1 MKIPKNSHLV
11 APIRIHHLAS
21 IKWRK
26 FLKNAKKAFLLLHN
40 GFKVETAITQTISLT
55 LDCGTLLSLESCNG
69 LTLGSL
75 RQTFVAYTFSV
86 TKFDELFRVE
96 ALPKAL
102 CTEMSFD
109 KTSSGYRI
117 YICWIQIENTDLME
131 MNRMSF
137 VMKLKGMVG
146 QKSWNAKNQNLRK
159 LVQFVDRHNDGS
171 FKSVRI
177 WYSNSQF
184 SMSRIIWIF
193 QKTIFI
199 KKALLF

>member
-1 MKIPKNSHLV
+1 MRLY
-11 APIRIHHLAS
+11 
-21 IKWRK
+21 
-26 FLKNAKKAFLLLHN
+26 FFLLLQN

-117 YICWIQIENTDLME
+117 YICWTQTENTDLME
-131 MNRMSF
+131 INRMSF
-137 VMKLKGMVG
+137 VMKLK
-146 QKSWNAKNQNLRK
+146 WNGGSKIMKHFAKNQNVPIRK
-159 LVQFVDRHNDGS
+159 
-171 FKSVRI
+171 
-177 WYSNSQF
+177 
-184 SMSRIIWIF
+184 
-193 QKTIFI
+193 
-199 KKALLF
+199 